1 MIVPTFWHIRL
12 LSFYSEEKGGVLIA
26 PLILML
32 TLNTFLVAAVTHSD
46 VGVVAAEH
54 DLAALGDDAA
64 LLVDSGVY
72 TCFLSTGADRLDLGD
87 RVR

>member
-1 MIVPTFWHIRL
+1 MNNDISALYHA
-12 LSFYSEEKGGVLIA
+12 SFFILQSSLFIIHYS
-26 PLILML
+26 LILL
-32 TLNTFLVAAVTHSD
+32 YPLLVAAVTHSD

-64 LLVDSGVY
+64 LLVDPCIHARLL
-72 TCFLSTGADRLDLGD
+72 TAGADRLDLGD